1 MLKADRD
8 QVMGN
13 LQGDDRT
20 NFRRF
25 IDDYQTKRKATSTAD
40 KPVNQIPAQEILVG
54 TEDDLT
60 PTTREAME
68 TLVAR
73 DEMGVMYHQIL
84 A

>member
-25 IDDYQTKRKATSTAD
+25 IDDYRTKSKATPTVD
-40 KPVNQIPAQEILVG
+40 KPVGQIPAQEFLVG
-54 TEDDLT
+54 IEDDLT

-68 TLVAR
+68 ALVDH
-73 DEMGVMYHQIL
+73 DEMGGCTTRF
-84 A
+84 